1 MKRYYDVDAERI
13 WTEDEIRRD
22 YEQLVK
28 AGEEDPE
35 GTFEHYLESCLTR
48 NNGSLEE
55 IGDDY
60 EIERLRRDVAS
71 DIACDEMPYGEV
83 LEVLQKLGYF
93 GTWSPWEIVH
103 RPVNLDEVTEIVAEQ
118 LSERR

>member
-1 MKRYYDVDAERI
+1 MKRYLCIDNDMIY
-13 WTEDEIRRD
+13 TEDEIRRD

-55 IGDDY
+55 IADDY
-60 EIERLRRDVAS
+60 ELERLRRDVAS

-83 LEVLQKLGYF
+83 LEVLQRLRVF
-93 GTWSPWEIVH
+93 GNWSPWELVN
-103 RPVNLDEVTEIVAEQ
+103 RPVNIDEVTEIVAEQ
-118 LSERR
+118 LSSL

>member
-1 MKRYYDVDAERI
+1 MKRYLCVDNDMI
-13 WTEDEIRRD
+13 YGEDEIRRD

-71 DIACDEMPYGEV
+71 DIACDEMPYEKV
-83 LEVLQKLGYF
+83 LEILQKLGYF
-93 GTWSPWEIVH
+93 QTWSPWEIVH
-103 RPVNLDEVTEIVAEQ
+103 RPVYFEEIIEIVAEQ
-118 LSERR
+118 LGL